1 LLLVIDVG
9 NTNIVIGLYSGDD
22 LVENWRVATKKERT
36 TDEYGILIKELLG
49 FSTVGAEKID
59 DIIISSVVPPLE
71 STLCEMGGKYFGIK
85 PMMVGPGLKSGI
97 PILYENPKEV
107 GADRIV
113 NSVAALKKYGA
124 PLIVVD
130 FGTATTFDLITE
142 KGEYGGGVIA
152 PGIGISVDALF
163 QRASKLPRVDFVRPE
178 KVIGRNTVN
187 SIQSGIVFGYV
198 GLVDGIVDRMKKEAG
213 VNAKVIATGG
223 LAGLIARE
231 SVSIDEV
238 SENLTLEGLK
248 IIYEANRDIK
258 R

>member
-1 LLLVIDVG
+1 
-9 NTNIVIGLYSGDD
+9 
-22 LVENWRVATKKERT
+22 
-36 TDEYGILIKELLG
+36 
-49 FSTVGAEKID
+49 
-59 DIIISSVVPPLE
+59 
-71 STLCEMGGKYFGIK
+71 MGEKYFGIK
-85 PMMVGPGLKSGI
+85 PLMVGPGLKSGI

-113 NSVAALKKYGA
+113 NAVAALKKYGA

-152 PGIGISVDALF
+152 PGIRISVDALF
-163 QRASKLPRVDFVRPE
+163 QHASKLPRVDFVRPE
-178 KVIGRNTVN
+178 KVVGRNTVN

-213 VNAKVIATGG
+213 IKAKVVATGG

-231 SVSIDEV
+231 SVLIDEV

>member
-1 LLLVIDVG
+1 MLLVIDVG
-9 NTNIVIGLYSGDD
+9 NTNIVIGLYSGDE

-36 TDEYGILIKELLG
+36 VDEYGILIKELLG
-49 FSTVGAEKID
+49 FSSIDTGKID
-59 DIIISSVVPPLE
+59 DVIISSVVPPLE
-71 STLCEMGGKYFGIK
+71 STLCEMGEKYFGIK
-85 PMMVGPGLKSGI
+85 PLMVGPGLKSGI

-113 NSVAALKKYGA
+113 NAVAALKKYGA

-163 QRASKLPRVDFVRPE
+163 QHASKLPRVDFVRPE
-178 KVIGRNTVN
+178 KVVGRNTVN

-213 VNAKVIATGG
+213 VKAKVVATGG

-231 SVSIDEV
+231 SVLIDEV

>member
-1 LLLVIDVG
+1 MLLVIDVG
-9 NTNIVIGLYSGDD
+9 NTNIVLGLYRADD
-22 LVENWRVATKKERT
+22 LIENWRIATKKGRT
-36 TDEYGILIKELLG
+36 VDEYGILVKELLTY
-49 FSTVGAEKID
+49 SKVDTEKID
-59 DIIISSVVPPLE
+59 DVIISSVVPPLE
-71 STLCEMGGKYFGIK
+71 STLCEMSEKYFSIK

-113 NSVAALKKYGA
+113 NAVAALNKYGA

-142 KGEYGGGVIA
+142 RGEYGGGVIA

-163 QRASKLPRVDFVRPE
+163 QRASKLPRVDFVRPK
-178 KVIGRNTVN
+178 KVVGRNTVD

-213 VNAKVIATGG
+213 IEAKVVATGG
-223 LAGLIARE
+223 MAGLIAKE
-231 SVSIDEV
+231 SVSIDEL

-248 IIYEANRDIK
+248 IIYEANRDTK